1 MGDEIMVR
9 IFLESLARG
18 ERELHDNSPV
28 REAQAAASK
37 GVIETQGTPGRAPAA
52 QNSLDAC
59 EAAPPTLDK
68 NAAVQASA
76 EGKSILNR
84 LFEVAAKSDEGKITP
99 ADFEKKM
106 GTDAAKQLIELGVSE
121 ITRHGNA
128 STIGLR
134 KPVPIGDKSGQVKL
148 GEEESLS
155 PSQNQSQS
163 RAPQGKDAPTYYVS
177 FTSAI
182 YGGSASLEDVKGVG
196 GGR

>member
-1 MGDEIMVR
+1 
-9 IFLESLARG
+9 
-18 ERELHDNSPV
+18 
-28 REAQAAASK
+28 
-37 GVIETQGTPGRAPAA
+37 
-52 QNSLDAC
+52 
-59 EAAPPTLDK
+59 
-68 NAAVQASA
+68 
-76 EGKSILNR
+76 
-84 LFEVAAKSDEGKITP
+84 
-99 ADFEKKM
+99 M

-182 YGGSASLEDVKGVG
+182 YGGSASLEDVKGVVASNSLG
-196 GGR
+196 SAEVTRIDLQPRKQGNTSATLHTSWLDVNICAFADSKIVH